1 MNNREIVDY
10 ILSNNLKENQVIKE
24 IAKYSGNEEYVM
36 YIFNDKYDLWDD
48 NGKISITR
56 FNDETPNLNG
66 NIMCTYIYEIISK
79 EKAIEEINNKEK
91 QEKIQRLE
99 NELERLK
106 KEVE

>member
-10 ILSNNLKENQVIKE
+10 ILSNKLTENDVIKR
-24 IAKYSGNEEYVM
+24 IEYDEDYENGESIM
-36 YIFNDKYDLWDD
+36 YLFNNNYELWDD
-48 NGKISITR
+48 NGEVSI
-56 FNDETPNLNG
+56 FAFCDKKYN
-66 NIMCTYIYEIISK
+66 YKYEVISK
-79 EKAIEEINNKEK
+79 EQAIKEIDNKDK

>member
-10 ILSNNLKENQVIKE
+10 ILSNKLKENQVIKE
-24 IAKYSGNEEYVM
+24 ITKYSDDEEYVM

-56 FNDETPNLNG
+56 FNDEIPNLNG
-66 NIMCTYIYEIISK
+66 NIMCTYIYQIISEEQAIK
-79 EKAIEEINNKEK
+79 EIDNKDK

>member
-10 ILSNNLKENQVIKE
+10 ILSNKLAENDVIKR
-24 IAKYSGNEEYVM
+24 IEYDEDYENGESVM
-36 YIFNDKYDLWDD
+36 YLFNNNFELWDD
-48 NGKISITR
+48 NGEVSI
-56 FNDETPNLNG
+56 FDFCDKKYN
-66 NIMCTYIYEIISK
+66 YKYEVISK
-79 EKAIEEINNKEK
+79 EQAIKEIDNKNK

>member
-10 ILSNNLKENQVIKE
+10 ILSNKLKENQVIKE
-24 IAKYSGNEEYVM
+24 ITKYSDDEEYVM
-36 YIFNDKYDLWDD
+36 YIFNDEYDLWDD

-56 FNDETPNLNG
+56 FNDKIPNLND
-66 NIMCTYIYEIISK
+66 NIMCTYIYQIISK
-79 EKAIEEINNKEK
+79 EQAIKEIDNKDK